1 MPASTPHPP
10 ITRRQEIALVAGRE
24 LRAQL
29 FKRSAVVSTLVMLA
43 LVVGG
48 IVVAAY
54 LTDDDGAPY
63 RLGTRQVPA
72 AMVPALEQVVDTQGQ
87 AVRVVDVSDE
97 RDAAVLGEDAPQGR
111 AVDMVL
117 DLGASQPALI
127 VREEADESVE
137 AGVTAVLQ
145 QSALSGQ
152 ITALG
157 GDPGTV
163 ASALAS
169 AAPELRV
176 LEPPEHDSEGFGAR
190 YSVLMTLDVLL
201 LIALMGGGQV
211 IAMGVVEEKAS
222 RIVEILLACVRPTSL
237 LAGKILGT
245 GIAFFLSTSVVGLA
259 GWATATATGVVG
271 ASVDLD
277 TALAVTLAWMVVGF
291 AIFAVAYGAAA
302 SLVSRQEDVGAV
314 LTPLTMIAMIPYI
327 LSFVMALNDPDS
339 PVLRALAFLPPFA
352 PFMMPARLVLG
363 VSSWMEQAV
372 ALGLSLAFLPLLV
385 RLAAR
390 IYTRSVTRTGAR
402 VPLRE
407 ALGRTHREATQA
419 GSA

>member
-29 FKRSAVVSTLVMLA
+29 FKKSAVVSTLVMLA

-48 IVVAAY
+48 IVAAAY
-54 LTDDDGAPY
+54 LTADDGAPY

-72 AMVPALEQVVDTQGQ
+72 AMVPALEQVVDARGQ
-87 AVRVVDVSDE
+87 AVQVVDVSDE
-97 RDAAVLGEDAPQGR
+97 QDATVLGEEAPEGR

-117 DLGASQPALI
+117 DLSSSQPTLA
-127 VREEADESVE
+127 VQEEADESVE

-152 ITALG
+152 IAELG
-157 GDPGTV
+157 GDPGAV
-163 ASALAS
+163 ASTLAA
-169 AAPELRV
+169 AAPELTV
-176 LEPPEHDSEGFGAR
+176 LDPPEHDSEGFGAR

-201 LIALMGGGQV
+201 LMTLMGGGQV

-245 GIAFFLSTSVVGLA
+245 GTAFVLSISLVGLA
-259 GWATATATGVVG
+259 GWVTAKATGVVDAG
-271 ASVDLD
+271 VDLD
-277 TALAVTLAWMVVGF
+277 TALAVTLVWMVVGF

-314 LTPLTMIAMIPYI
+314 LTPLTMIAMIPYV
-327 LSFVMALNDPDS
+327 LSFVMALRDPDA
-339 PVLRALAFLPPFA
+339 PVLRILAYLPPFA

-363 VSSWMEQAV
+363 VSSWLEQV
-372 ALGLSLAFLPLLV
+372 IALGLALAFLPLLV
-385 RLAAR
+385 RLAAG

-407 ALGRTHREATQA
+407 ALGRTRGEAGQA